1 MKRLLLLI
9 SITLFMFSCGKHHAY
24 TINGDLPSNKYDGE
38 WVYLTPAENANSTN
52 VDSVR
57 IKDGKFTFTGDSER
71 VSIIRL
77 KPILRPKIQELFV
90 VTEEGTITAHLGTN
104 STCSGTSQNDLLQE
118 WKEVMMT
125 RDVRFTAMMVTRQ
138 DSTDKKDAS
147 ALTKQYFESEKDV
160 ENVTLKIIHKHQGST
175 LQKFLTNLTGKR

>member
-38 WVYLTPAENANSTN
+38 WVYLTPAEDANSTN
-52 VDSVR
+52 IDSVR

-71 VSIIRL
+71 VSIIRM
-77 KPILRPKIQELFV
+77 KPILRLKVQELLV
-90 VTEEGTITAHLGTN
+90 VTEEGTITVHIGAN

-118 WKEVMMT
+118 WKDVMMA
-125 RDVRFTAMMVTRQ
+125 RNKKFTAMMDAKQ
-138 DSTDKKDAS
+138 DSTGRKDAS
-147 ALTKQYFESEKDV
+147 TLTKQYFESEKDV
-160 ENVTLKIIHKHQGST
+160 EKVTLKIIHDHQGST